1 MEQKNTQEMRYRL
14 TIQQGIDRQMNTLI
28 VDVRDLLDDF
38 MNGHRGWGMDSTQ
51 MSNLLNVCSE
61 TESVEVIVSFL
72 HYQIG
77 RDDRYKNT
85 WAWRGFGDKL
95 VEKLSALRSKAEALV
110 NQASQEAGY
119 QLGKGKPQQR
129 DHVWVLLARQYVGH
143 LRRYFTYKNT

>member
-1 MEQKNTQEMRYRL
+1 MEQNDTQEMRYRL
-14 TIQQGIDRQMNTLI
+14 AIQQGIDRQMNTLI
-28 VDVRDLLDDF
+28 VDVRGLLDEF
-38 MNGHRGWGMDSTQ
+38 MKGHGGWNMDSTQ

-77 RDDRYKNT
+77 RDDRHKNT
-85 WAWRGFGDKL
+85 WAWRGFGEEL
-95 VEKLSALRSKAEALV
+95 VEKLSGLRSKAKALV
-110 NQASQEAGY
+110 NRASQEAEY
-119 QLGKGKPQQR
+119 QLGKSEAQQQ